1 MLKRL
6 VGVITVRENWAVQ
19 SIGFNRYL
27 PLGRPEVIAENFDS
41 WQLDEILVVDI
52 DQSKRGAGPNFD
64 LLKKISSQKIMT
76 PICYMGGV
84 RGVKDALELIKIG
97 ADRVAIDSLYR
108 TDLAAACSIANAIG
122 RQAVVRVQP
131 LIYQLDQLHCYDHLA
146 RAPSGKIDIEELV
159 SSAGSFSELMIVDVL
174 NEGKPNSFTEEILS
188 VFNHQKMQL
197 ICFGGISTKNQVSAL
212 LKYENVSAVAIGN
225 SLSYREIANR
235 SVLVQTETDVARS
248 TSFGA
253 RTDGAKE
260 W

>member
-1 MLKRL
+1 LLKRL

-19 SIGFNRYL
+19 SIGYNRYL

-64 LLKKISSQKIMT
+64 LLKKISDQKIMT

-84 RGVKDALELIKIG
+84 RGVDDALQLIKSG
-97 ADRVAIDSLYR
+97 ADRIAIDSLYR
-108 TDLAAACSIANAIG
+108 TDLDAAYSIAGAIG

-131 LIYQLDQLHCYDHLA
+131 LIYQSGNLHCYDHLA
-146 RAPSGKIDIEELV
+146 KASSGKIILEEL
-159 SSAGSFSELMIVDVL
+159 AATAQSFSELMIVDVM
-174 NEGKPNSFTEEILS
+174 NEGKPNSFTEEMLS
-188 VFNHQKMQL
+188 AFDHQKMQL
-197 ICFGGISTKNQVSAL
+197 ICFGGISTKSQVSRL
-212 LKYENVSAVAIGN
+212 FTYENVSAVAIGN

-235 SVLVQTETDVARS
+235 SVHVQTETDVARS